1 MTKRSRSLMAA
12 CSGLLALA
20 FAAPGLAAYQP
31 QLTVQQSNYKPGAA
45 TTVGIVVAADPN
57 DDPTAHV
64 SIFSP
69 EGYASNLGQAPG
81 AAIGKAFLV
90 LQSSELPGGFV
101 PVSGSIA
108 AGNPAA
114 FQTESQTCT
123 GSPVSQ
129 HVWALTASVEGQA
142 LELHVFV
149 NTVGPYVVQQIC
161 PPPPQSLPFHA
172 KLFIANL
179 TIKGVFTNPAASNG
193 YQWAA
198 DFTPY
203 AGTVPNPA
211 GIVEYRSYVGLPSSL
226 TFKRAKSKASLVTFT
241 GKLSVAGLSPAGIKL
256 DLYQS
261 PKPQPAPNFSLA
273 TLAGLL
279 GSAPKNPVR
288 TRALKKTGKYSI
300 TRKRPKGK
308 KRTIF
313 QMRFEDYLLSGPAGE
328 HCLGASPSGL
338 AIPCVGTTLAPLTS
352 NPIAVAPRRKR

>member
-1 MTKRSRSLMAA
+1 MTKRFRSLVAA
-12 CSGLLALA
+12 CAGLAGLA

-31 QLTVQQSNYKPGAA
+31 QLRVQQSSYKPGAA
-45 TTVGIVVAADPN
+45 TTVGIVVAAQEN

-69 EGYASNLGQAPG
+69 DGYASNLGQAPG

-90 LQSSELPGGFV
+90 LQSPELPGGFV

-108 AGNPAA
+108 AGNPAD
-114 FQTESQTCT
+114 FQAESQTCT
-123 GSPVSQ
+123 GSPSE
-129 HVWALTASVEGQA
+129 HVWVVDASVQGQQ
-142 LELHVFV
+142 LQLHVFV
-149 NTVGPYVVQQIC
+149 NTVGPHVVQQIC
-161 PPPPQSLPFHA
+161 PPSPDSLPFHA
-172 KLFIANL
+172 KLLIANL
-179 TIKGVFTNPAASNG
+179 TIKGVFTNAAASNG

-203 AGTVPNPA
+203 AGAAPNQA
-211 GIVEYRSYVGLPSSL
+211 GTIEYRSYVGLPSSL

-241 GKLSVAGLSPAGIKL
+241 GKLSIAGLTPTGVKL

-261 PKPQPAPNFSLA
+261 PKPQPAPDFSLA

-288 TRALKKTGKYSI
+288 TKALKKTGKYSI

-313 QMRFEDYLLSGPAGE
+313 QMRFEDYLLRGPAGE
-328 HCLGASPSGL
+328 HCLGASPSGQ
-338 AIPCVGTTLAPLTS
+338 AIPCVDTTLSPLTS
-352 NPIAVAPRRKR
+352 NPIALAPRKKR